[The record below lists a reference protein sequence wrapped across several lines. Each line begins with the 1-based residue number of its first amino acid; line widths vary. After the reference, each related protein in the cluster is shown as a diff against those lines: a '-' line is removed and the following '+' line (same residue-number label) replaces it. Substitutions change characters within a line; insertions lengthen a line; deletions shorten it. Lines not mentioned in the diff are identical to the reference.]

1 MKFIARYYQWIVISV
16 VLITMI
22 AAATIREVNDN
33 IELPEEVQLQIRF
46 GLTLIVLMVITIIVI
61 SSTLYSEYITI
72 RNSRDLL
79 SERMDELSAYSIK
92 LSPYKMRD
100 IAFSNRVS
108 LPKDKAY
115 CYTKLMATDS
125 IERISN
131 NKAIESYEY
140 YIAIAVISGDAKLLS
155 NSSFC
160 KYVEAVRHM
169 EDVKEAAKQDQ

>member
-1 MKFIARYYQWIVISV
+1 MKFIARYYQWIVIAV
-16 VLITMI
+16 VMITMI

-33 IELPEEVQLQIRF
+33 IELPDEVQMQIRF

-61 SSTLYSEYITI
+61 SSTLYSEYVAI

-92 LSPYKMRD
+92 LSPYRMRD

-108 LPKDKAY
+108 LPKEKAY

-125 IERISN
+125 SERIRD
-131 NKAIESYEY
+131 KKVIGDYEY
-140 YIAIAVISGDAKLLS
+140 YIAIAVINGDAQLLP
-155 NSSFC
+155 NSRFDR
-160 KYVEAVRHM
+160 YVEEVRRM

>member
-1 MKFIARYYQWIVISV
+1 MKFIARYYQCIVIAV

-22 AAATIREVNDN
+22 AAASIREVNDN

-61 SSTLYSEYITI
+61 SSTLYSEYVTI

-92 LSPYKMRD
+92 LSPYSMRD
-100 IAFSNRVS
+100 IAFSNKVS
-108 LPKDKAY
+108 LPKEKAY

-125 IERISN
+125 SERIRDKN
-131 NKAIESYEY
+131 VIKSYEY
-140 YIAIAVISGDAKLLS
+140 YIAIAVISGDAQLLPD
-155 NSSFC
+155 SSFGR
-160 KYVEAVRHM
+160 YVEKVRHM
-169 EDVKEAAKQDQ
+169 EDVKESAKQDQ